1 VIEQEKVISSTRH
14 LLAFI
19 LIFDLVLGGSGHL
32 IEFGGVSIR
41 LILLGITIIVGLGTT
56 FYSNFRLNK
65 LQFVSILMMLLYTF
79 SFLQGTLY
87 NNKAVA
93 GDLYFGYLTILT
105 SFYFINI
112 MDASVMKKLLTYF
125 RILTTILS
133 IEVILLWLY
142 CFIRG
147 PINVYNTVN
156 PFLIGKGLGFMDVL
170 GKFPRI
176 FFKSAVFIPIGLFF
190 TFHDII
196 RNSFSAVHLIALI
209 VYALA
214 IICSFSSGFY
224 LFTFIGIIVLLVTN
238 NRIGI
243 STLGL
248 ITIFSFLI
256 IYLNSRYG
264 IMDILNSRYSE
275 NYNPFTFR
283 IHQIKS
289 LINESLHS
297 PLSGYGFGKEISI
310 DYGNGLATKSRFE
323 NIWGELLLSTGFIGL
338 SIYLYHIKTTCSLLK
353 MKYHKSGNPHYLT
366 IYISI
371 IYLCLMSFTNPFMNN
386 AIGLIYYGMCCGI
399 ASYDDECLK
408 VNEDE

>member
-1 VIEQEKVISSTRH
+1 MIEQEKIVSSPKH
-14 LLAFI
+14 LLAFV

-41 LILLGITIIVGLGTT
+41 LILLGITLIVGLGRT
-56 FYSNFRLNK
+56 FYSNSHLNK
-65 LQFVSILMMLLYTF
+65 LQLLSIIMMFLYSF
-79 SFLQGTLY
+79 SFLQGILY

-105 SFYFINI
+105 SFYFMNI
-112 MDASVMKKLLTYF
+112 MDTSLMKKMLTYF
-125 RILTTILS
+125 RVLTIILS

-147 PINVYNTVN
+147 PINVYNSVN
-156 PFLIGKGLGFMDVL
+156 PFLINKGLGFMDVL
-170 GKFPRI
+170 GKYPRI

-190 TFHDII
+190 TFQDII
-196 RNSFSAVHLIALI
+196 RNSFSLVHVFCLI
-209 VYALA
+209 VYVLA

-224 LFTFIGIIVLLVTN
+224 IFTIIGVVALLIIN
-238 NRIGI
+238 HRIGI
-243 STLGL
+243 GTLGL
-248 ITIFSFLI
+248 IILLSFMI

-264 IMDILNSRYSE
+264 IMDILNSRYSN

-283 IHQIKS
+283 IHQITN
-289 LINESLHS
+289 LISEAFRS

-310 DYGNGLATKSRFE
+310 DYGNGLAARSRFE

-338 SIYLYHIKTTCSLLK
+338 FIYLYHLKTTCSLLK
-353 MKYHKSGNPHYLT
+353 MKYNKSGNSHYIT

-371 IYLCLMSFTNPFMNN
+371 LYLCLMSFTNPFMNN
-386 AIGLIYYGMCCGI
+386 AIGLIYYSMCCGI
-399 ASYDDECLK
+399 ASYDDECFK
-408 VNEDE
+408 ENENE